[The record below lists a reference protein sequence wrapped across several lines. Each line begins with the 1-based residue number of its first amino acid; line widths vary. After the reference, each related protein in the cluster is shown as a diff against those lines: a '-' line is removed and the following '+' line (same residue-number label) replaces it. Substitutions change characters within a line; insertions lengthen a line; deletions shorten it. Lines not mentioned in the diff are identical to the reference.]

1 MTKKKKQEFIK
12 SQSSEFV
19 LKRFGDRWL
28 KSIGTEKGSYLFTF
42 EEKEALKLN
51 EDKAIELSELIP
63 DCKSIKL

>member
-1 MTKKKKQEFIK
+1 MAKKKHKEFIK
-12 SQSSEFV
+12 EDPSKFA

-42 EEKEALKLN
+42 EEKEALELD